1 MRCTR
6 SRGAAEPSGLTIE
19 TCSPRPGERR
29 RSVLT
34 MNSNSIRFDLLF
46 NADEYHRS
54 GFCPW
59 TFFAYPTSIADEH
72 GLPPDHDACNFLAC
86 LQERGID
93 VAIWV
98 NGIAE
103 NTTHFAC
110 RKDDIQRL
118 NDVIQELEDSG
129 EIEKGFCNLRTERL
143 FAPPEKHRTRP

>member
-1 MRCTR
+1 VW
-6 SRGAAEPSGLTIE
+6 SAADQLS
-19 TCSPRPGERR
+19 

-34 MNSNSIRFDLLF
+34 MNPNSIRFDLLF
-46 NADEYHRS
+46 DADEYRRS

-59 TFFAYPTSIADEH
+59 TFFAYPTSIADEY

-98 NGIAE
+98 NGIAGD
-103 NTTHFAC
+103 TTYFAC

-118 NDVIQELEDSG
+118 NATLAELEDSG
-129 EIEKGFCNLRTERL
+129 LIEKGFCGKRSERL
-143 FAPPEKHRTRP
+143 FALLENGTEQSGEPEPPITRVSKS